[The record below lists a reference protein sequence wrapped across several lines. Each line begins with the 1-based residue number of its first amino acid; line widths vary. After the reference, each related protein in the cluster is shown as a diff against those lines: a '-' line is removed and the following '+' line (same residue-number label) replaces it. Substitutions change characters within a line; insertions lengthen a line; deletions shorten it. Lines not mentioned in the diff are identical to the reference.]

1 MSDVFKSLIKT
12 SGNPMVV
19 FSLEAPICN
28 FSMRLRT
35 LEGKVSIETE
45 ASKSKSF
52 SVMERL
58 NPPNRILLTENRNQL
73 TAATVSTQRIKLV
86 NCIFSN

>member
-35 LEGKVSIETE
+35 LEGIETD